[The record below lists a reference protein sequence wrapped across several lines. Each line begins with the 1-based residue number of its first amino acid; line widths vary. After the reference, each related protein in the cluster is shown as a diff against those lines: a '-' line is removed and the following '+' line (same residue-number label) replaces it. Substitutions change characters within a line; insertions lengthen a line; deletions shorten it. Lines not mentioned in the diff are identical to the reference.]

1 MELAVF
7 ILAGVLLGSVPT
19 GYLIARARGIDLRA
33 HGSGNIGAT
42 NLGRVLGR
50 GAFVRCF
57 VIDALKGLVPP
68 LAWGLWTSHAGRL
81 DLPATDLL
89 AYLAVMASP
98 VLGHMFCPWLGF
110 RGGKGVAT
118 GLGAL
123 LGVVPVLTVAGMVGL
138 AVWLAVFRWRRIVSL
153 ASIVAA
159 VSVPLSILGLL
170 VLARLGITPEEWGKA
185 DLSRW
190 WPYVALT
197 AGLAGVV
204 IVRHRA
210 NIARLRA
217 GIEPRFRPADEPATG
232 ANRSEGMG

>member
-1 MELAVF
+1 MELALF
-7 ILAGVLLGSVPT
+7 MLAGALLGSVPT

-57 VIDALKGLVPP
+57 VLDALKGMAPP
-68 LAWGLWTSHAGRL
+68 LAWGLWSGHAGRL
-81 DLPATDLL
+81 DLPVPDLL

-123 LGVVPVLTVAGMVGL
+123 LGVAPVLTAAGLVGF
-138 AVWLAVFRWRRIVSL
+138 AIWLVVFRLRGIVSL

-159 VSVPLSILGLL
+159 LSVPLSVLLLL
-170 VLARLGITPEEWGKA
+170 VLARAGIMPESWGKP
-185 DLSRW
+185 DPGRW
-190 WPYVALT
+190 WPYLALT
-197 AGLAGVV
+197 SALAGVV
-204 IVRHRA
+204 VVRHRA

-217 GIEPRFRPADEPATG
+217 GTEGRFRPGSEQG
-232 ANRSEGMG
+232 RSGRNMGKEG